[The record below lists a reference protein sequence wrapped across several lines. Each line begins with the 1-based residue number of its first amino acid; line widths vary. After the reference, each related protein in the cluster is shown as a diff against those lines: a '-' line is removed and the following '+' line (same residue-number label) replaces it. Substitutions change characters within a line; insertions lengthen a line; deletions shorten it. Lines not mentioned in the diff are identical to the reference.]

1 MRATIGAI
9 SGLIHGIRVDDIG
22 GQLGRLTLAALAQ
35 TPAVWVMAALTML
48 LVGWL
53 PRAAAAA
60 WGVLLACV
68 VLGQFGAILA
78 LPAALIDAS
87 PFGHVPGLGNLTVA
101 PLAVLTAIALVLVSA
116 GLLGLRRRDIG

>member
-1 MRATIGAI
+1 MLATIGAI

-60 WGVLLACV
+60 WGVLACV

-87 PFGHVPGLGNLTVA
+87 PFGHVSGLGNLTVA
-101 PLAVLTAIALVLVSA
+101 PLVVLTAIALVLVSA